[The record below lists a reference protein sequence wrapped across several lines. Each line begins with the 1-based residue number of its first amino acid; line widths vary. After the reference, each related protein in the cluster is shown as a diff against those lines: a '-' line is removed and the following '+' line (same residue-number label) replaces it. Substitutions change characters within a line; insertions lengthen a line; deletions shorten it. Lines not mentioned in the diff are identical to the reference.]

1 VAKKTNPR
9 MIGGFVVGAIAL
21 AVLGVL
27 AFGGTSFLHQKQ
39 RAVLYFSGSLGGL
52 NVGAPVTFRGI
63 PVGTVTDIRIQ
74 YDVNKHTLHIPVF
87 VQVDSSKFEITSG
100 ERKSSNILDLVK
112 RGLRAQ
118 LEMQSFV
125 TGQVSVDFDFH
136 PDAPIVLVGGEPG
149 MLELPT
155 VPSQL
160 SQLKSSVASLLEKVN
175 KLPLDKIVDEAG
187 SVLQSANHTLN
198 DLDGQV
204 RPLSESVQGTSEQAN
219 QLLANINAQ
228 VKPLAESLEST
239 SDHANRL
246 LTTATAGLPQLL
258 SGAKQVMKSANVAL
272 SQADQTL
279 RTAQGSIAPTSPL
292 FYEIN
297 GTLSEIR
304 SAARSLRNLAEY
316 LERNPNAVL
325 TGKR

>member
-1 VAKKTNPR
+1 MAKRTNPR
-9 MIGGFVVGAIAL
+9 LIGGFVVGAIAL
-21 AVLGVL
+21 AVLGLL
-27 AFGGTSFLHQKQ
+27 AFGGTSFLHQQQ
-39 RAVLYFSGSLGGL
+39 RAVLYFSGSLSGL
-52 NVGAPVTFRGI
+52 DVGAPVTFRGI
-63 PVGTVTDIRIQ
+63 PVGTVTDIKIQ
-74 YDVNKHTLHIPVF
+74 YDVNRQSLHIPVF
-87 VQVDSSKFEITSG
+87 IQIDPRKFEITSG

-136 PDAPIVLVGGEPG
+136 PNAPAVLVGGEPG

-160 SQLKSSVASLLEKVN
+160 AQLKSSVASLLEKVN
-175 KLPLDKIVDEAG
+175 KLPLDQIVEEAS
-187 SVLQSANHTLN
+187 SVLLSANRTLN

-204 RPLSESVQGTSEQAN
+204 RPLSQSVQVTTQQAD

-228 VKPLAESLEST
+228 VKPLAESLKLT
-239 SDHANRL
+239 SDQADRL
-246 LTTATAGLPQLL
+246 LTTASADLPQLL
-258 SGAKQVMKSANVAL
+258 SGARQVMKSANVAL
-272 SQADQTL
+272 NQADQTL
-279 RTAQGSIAPTSPL
+279 RTAQGAIAPTSPL

-304 SAARSLRNLAEY
+304 NAARSLRTLADY
-316 LERNPNAVL
+316 LERNPNALL